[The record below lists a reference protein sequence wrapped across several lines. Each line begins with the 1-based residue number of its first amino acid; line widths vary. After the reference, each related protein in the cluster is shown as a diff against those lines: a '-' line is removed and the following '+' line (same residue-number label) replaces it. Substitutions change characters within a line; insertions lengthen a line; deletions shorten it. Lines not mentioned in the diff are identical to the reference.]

1 MHCKMRQQ
9 ATQCL
14 PLLVSQQNKTLGLLI
29 GLIYYKWQ
37 WLKGKD
43 SWNPSPMGMVR
54 DKGLNDAEIR
64 FFNFDV
70 SVLVT
75 LAVSNA
81 IR

>member
-1 MHCKMRQQ
+1 MFSSCK
-9 ATQCL
+9 
-14 PLLVSQQNKTLGLLI
+14 PIGIKTLGLLKDP
-29 GLIYYKWQ
+29 IYYKWQ

-43 SWNPSPMGMVR
+43 SWNPSPIGTVR
-54 DKGLNDAEIR
+54 DKGLNDAEMT

-70 SVLVT
+70 SVFVT